1 MERAHLL
8 KKWGFTCSCPLCT
21 SPPSTIVASDARRK
35 EIAKL
40 QDLAI
45 RAFQANKPYQ
55 ALRLTRQILP
65 LLPKEELFPLESE
78 QLENM
83 SRIYFVL
90 NDMDKAEKYAR
101 LSLEVL
107 ARQGYIKGVE
117 GWMVGKMFRRF
128 EEEEGPRGV
137 RY

>member
-1 MERAHLL
+1 M
-8 KKWGFTCSCPLCT
+8 
-21 SPPSTIVASDARRK
+21 
-35 EIAKL
+35 
-40 QDLAI
+40 
-45 RAFQANKPYQ
+45 
-55 ALRLTRQILP
+55 P

-107 ARQGYIKGVE
+107 ARQGYIKWVE

>member
-1 MERAHLL
+1 
-8 KKWGFTCSCPLCT
+8 
-21 SPPSTIVASDARRK
+21 
-35 EIAKL
+35 
-40 QDLAI
+40 
-45 RAFQANKPYQ
+45 
-55 ALRLTRQILP
+55 
-65 LLPKEELFPLESE
+65 
-78 QLENM
+78 M